1 MTYKSTNTIKDR
13 ARPTALAALAGLA
26 ALMVCSCAPGP
37 RPDAGF
43 PRVSVLRDRSTPTK
57 PAPLDVVDIT
67 VTLGGEVVPPGG
79 ASSSDFSTPGSEPG
93 EAVDPPD
100 GEPGEAVDNPANAP
114 DDPVDN
120 AANAPDDP
128 VDNAANAPDD
138 PVDRRLSANPLFWV
152 DKRVALETAFI
163 DGTVLE
169 MNRAYANAEIADA
182 KVKIATFI
190 VEGKI
195 TQAEVDQEIA
205 FQKGQDT

>member
-43 PRVSVLRDRSTPTK
+43 PRVSVLRDRSAPTK

-100 GEPGEAVDNPANAP
+100 GEPGEAVDPP
-114 DDPVDN
+114 DGEPGETVDN
-120 AANAPDDP
+120 P
-128 VDNAANAPDD
+128 ANAPDD

-152 DKRVALETAFI
+152 DKRVALETALI

>member
-1 MTYKSTNTIKDR
+1 M
-13 ARPTALAALAGLA
+13 RPLT
-26 ALMVCSCAPGP
+26 
-37 RPDAGF
+37 
-43 PRVSVLRDRSTPTK
+43 
-57 PAPLDVVDIT
+57 
-67 VTLGGEVVPPGG
+67 
-79 ASSSDFSTPGSEPG
+79 
-93 EAVDPPD
+93 PPD
-100 GEPGEAVDNPANAP
+100 GEPGETVDNPANAP

-152 DKRVALETAFI
+152 DKRVALETALI

>member
-43 PRVSVLRDRSTPTK
+43 PRVSVLRDRSAPTK

-100 GEPGEAVDNPANAP
+100 GEPGETVDNP
-114 DDPVDN
+114 
-120 AANAPDDP
+120 
-128 VDNAANAPDD
+128 ANAPDD

-152 DKRVALETAFI
+152 DKRVALETALI

>member
-79 ASSSDFSTPGSEPG
+79 ASSSDFSIPGSEPG

-100 GEPGEAVDNPANAP
+100 GEPGEAVDPP
-114 DDPVDN
+114 DGEPGETVDN
-120 AANAPDDP
+120 P
-128 VDNAANAPDD
+128 ANAPDD

-152 DKRVALETAFI
+152 DKRVALETALI